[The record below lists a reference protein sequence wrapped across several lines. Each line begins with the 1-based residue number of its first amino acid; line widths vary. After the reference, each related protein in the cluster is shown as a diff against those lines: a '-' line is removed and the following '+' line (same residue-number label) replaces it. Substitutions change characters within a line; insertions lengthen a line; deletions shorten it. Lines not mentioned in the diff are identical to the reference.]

1 MTSKKQLLFAYG
13 LAIHLLLVAIICYAA
28 FPVTPP
34 DEPIR
39 IMYQTTA
46 GKVLFDHAT
55 HAAASGYGASCFD
68 CHHHPLKDRS
78 AVVSCTECHPKTVAE
93 NEATP
98 ASCLTCHAE
107 SEVRGVRM
115 LSRTEALHKGC
126 TDCHAEFEKGP
137 QMDSASCA
145 SCHVM

>member
-28 FPVTPP
+28 FPVTAPA
-34 DEPIR
+34 EPVR

-55 HAAASGYGASCFD
+55 HAGATGYSLSCFD
-68 CHHHPLKDRS
+68 CHHHPMGDQN
-78 AVVSCTECHPKTVAE
+78 AMTSCSECHPAAVE
-93 NEATP
+93 EGEQP
-98 ASCLTCHAE
+98 LTCLNCHNGKDI
-107 SEVRGVRM
+107 RDTPI
-115 LSRTEALHKGC
+115 LSRTDALHKGC

-137 QMDSASCA
+137 VMDANSC
-145 SCHVM
+145 SRCHVI